1 MYKIIDTMGTY
12 ATMTVPTRADIIE
25 FVRPMFEQGESC
37 EVDEALDM
45 LELSLARDLPTGELE
60 TALGIRII

>member
-12 ATMTVPTRADIIE
+12 ATMTVPSRADIVD

-37 EVDEALDM
+37 EVDAALDM
-45 LELSLARDLPTGELE
+45 LELSIARELPTGDLE
-60 TALGIRII
+60 TTLGIRIL